1 MNSKINSISNH
12 GETDTDMLLENSIYE
27 ALRERGWLIP
37 ETEEEIVRTLIE
49 METDPI
55 DFPPELSTPPQIGGN
70 RPNEASSIESQK
82 SNRMLS
88 TEPTKPKTVLEFLR
102 ERTEKK
108 PSEISSEMGANTI
121 FLSNIS
127 RHADVIDINTRQKI
141 ANLAEQK
148 FQVPANEVMQCFE
161 YSGQE
166 KMAAFR
172 KTFFGESKPTTYE
185 EIVNSSGMSEEAKR
199 FWLSLAKK
207 GLE

>member
-12 GETDTDMLLENSIYE
+12 GEPDTDMLLENSIYE

-37 ETEEEIVRTLIE
+37 ETEEEIVRTLLE

-55 DFPPELSTPPQIGGN
+55 DFPPELSTPPQIERN

-88 TEPTKPKTVLEFLR
+88 AEPAKPKTVLEFLR

-108 PSEISSEMGANTI
+108 PSEISSAMGANTI

-148 FQVPANEVMQCFE
+148 FQVPADEVMQCFE
-161 YSGQE
+161 YSGHE

-172 KTFFGESKPTTYE
+172 KTSFDESKPMTYE
-185 EIVNSSGMSEEAKR
+185 EIVNSSGMNEEAKR

-207 GLE
+207 GFE